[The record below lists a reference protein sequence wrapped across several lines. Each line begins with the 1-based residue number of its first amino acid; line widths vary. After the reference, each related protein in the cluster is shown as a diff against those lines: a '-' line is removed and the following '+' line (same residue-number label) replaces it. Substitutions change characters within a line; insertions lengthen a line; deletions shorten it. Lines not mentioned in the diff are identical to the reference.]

1 MPLTVQL
8 DHALIRRKQVEA
20 QTGLPRSTL
29 YKLIANGDFPA
40 PVRLT
45 VKAVAWVRA
54 DVDSWI
60 AGRIAASKPQ

>member
-1 MPLTVQL
+1 MTVQL